1 MFGSLFG
8 AAGLPDK
15 AIEYAGFVLTHCA
28 AIADANRGVE
38 LICPFAVITSSN
50 GREVLDF
57 ESETQEEAVSKGWAS
72 FAEAKRRRDWWAFG
86 REGIYRDPDG
96 TASDVLTVTV
106 WTPQMKFHHS
116 FTQRFG
122 RRPDQGICLFGGTEL
137 VKHAGEYAEP
147 VERWSQ
153 SALLRGI
160 NSHPQGARWQEWS
173 RSDA

>member
-8 AAGLPDK
+8 ATLPDK
-15 AIEYAGFVLTHCA
+15 AIEYGGFVLAHCA
-28 AIADANRGVE
+28 AIADANRKGE
-38 LICPFAVITSSN
+38 LICPFAVITGSD

-57 ESETQEEAVSKGWAS
+57 ESATQEEAVSKGWAS
-72 FAEAKRRRDWWAFG
+72 LADAKRKGELWAFG
-86 REGIYRDPDG
+86 REGICRDPDG
-96 TASDVLTVTV
+96 TGVDVLTVSV

-122 RRPDQGICLFGGTEL
+122 RRPDHGIRLIGRTEL
-137 VKHAGEYAEP
+137 LKHEGEYAEP
-147 VERWSQ
+147 VERWKQ

-160 NSHPQGARWQEWS
+160 ASHPQGGRWQEWS